1 MEKRFYKI
9 IEGGILQSIWA
20 FEMGVVIRYDMIEF
34 TKRIYTQGVP
44 CDLLCKVTETPIEQ
58 TEFEY
63 FKSLW
68 ATLGKL
74 KWDALETLEVCYE
87 EVKPEINGITV
98 NAIALDEIGKLAKIL
113 AKTATLIKEA
123 KRPKTKYQLYNED
136 NSIEIYG
143 YSTKSMADLVS
154 FFETEGRKRG
164 FRVLDQ
170 TGLTRGFV
178 HCNLFNTLSYHIT
191 KL

>member
-9 IEGGILQSIWA
+9 VESGIVQSIWL

-34 TKRIYTQGVP
+34 TKQLYTKGVQ
-44 CDLLCKVTETPIEQ
+44 CDLLCKITETPIHQ
-58 TEFEY
+58 AEFEY
-63 FKSLW
+63 LQSLW

-87 EVKPEINGITV
+87 EIEQT
-98 NAIALDEIGKLAKIL
+98 KL
-113 AKTATLIKEA
+113 
-123 KRPKTKYQLYNED
+123 PKTKYQLYNED
-136 NSIEIYG
+136 NTIEIYG
-143 YSTKSMADLVS
+143 YSTRSMADLVS

-164 FRVLDQ
+164 FRILDQ

-178 HCNLFNTLSYHIT
+178 HCNLFNTLSYHVTRI
-191 KL
+191 